1 MSEVT
6 LSSKN
11 QIVVPRDTRKALG
24 LKPGDR
30 LLVVPRGSHAV
41 ILRRPKSFAKALR
54 GLMKGVYPP
63 DYLEK
68 ERGSWVELLVQPYRD
83 GDRGRVDDCFGILAR
98 FPNLRWVAPDLDVA
112 DLAARMRARYRLKTP
127 DAVQAATANHES
139 VSGFL
144 TNDPGFRRVAEM
156 DVFLLDDVL

>member
-1 MSEVT
+1 MG
-6 LSSKN
+6 LSRLDSFLQRQGRIAIDSRIFIYELEAN
-11 QIVVPRDTRKALG
+11 STYSLFSNRVFDWLER
-24 LKPGDR
+24 PG
-30 LLVVPRGSHAV
+30 SSA
-41 ILRRPKSFAKALR
+41 ITSTIT
-54 GLMKGVYPP
+54 M
-63 DYLEK
+63 
-68 ERGSWVELLVQPYRD
+68 VELLVQPYRD

-127 DAVQAATANHES
+127 DAVQAATAIHES